1 MAQPGAIAHKCANR
15 VSVKASGP
23 GLIRRPSALRV
34 LGNAGKQAFR
44 ARPPVEEA
52 GMPFVHALLYL
63 FNSLIS
69 LIIFVVIVNAVIS
82 WLVAF
87 DVVNLRNPTAY
98 RIVRT
103 LDAITAPML
112 APIRRFMPNLGGVDI
127 SPIILLLL
135 LQALRILVN
144 DLLAP
149 YAVSAA
155 VYG

>member
-1 MAQPGAIAHKCANR
+1 
-15 VSVKASGP
+15 
-23 GLIRRPSALRV
+23 
-34 LGNAGKQAFR
+34 
-44 ARPPVEEA
+44 
-52 GMPFVHALLYL
+52 MPFVHALLYL

-69 LIIFVVIVNAVIS
+69 LIILVVIINAIIS

-87 DVVNLRNPTAY
+87 DVVNLRNPMAY

-112 APIRRFMPNLGGVDI
+112 APIRRFMPNLGGIDI

-149 YAVSAA
+149 YAVSAS